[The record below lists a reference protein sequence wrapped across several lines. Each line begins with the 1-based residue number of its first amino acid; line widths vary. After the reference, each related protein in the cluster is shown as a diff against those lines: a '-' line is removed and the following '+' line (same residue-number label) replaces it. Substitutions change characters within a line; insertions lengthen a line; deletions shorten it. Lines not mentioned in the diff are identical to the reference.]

1 MSYET
6 NDKVVFKYKG
16 AYEVGVVTGRG
27 SDKDNKTSYYIRSE
41 KGSGYSLV
49 PVDKKRRKNQPD
61 YPVIDSVMTAAWNK
75 ALEKGDV
82 TDTNL
87 FAKDE
92 LVKVKTV
99 KRTAVETRGR
109 KSLSKKQ
116 KVLNLLSKGDNVA
129 WSTIQ
134 NRFEL
139 ESPRS
144 MIDTLRAEGYMI
156 YGSKVKGKHVYRMGT
171 PTRAIISAGIQ
182 ALYGTPFKYDNS
194 SARAP
199 RKGTVASIDA

>member
-1 MSYET
+1 MFKTLT
-6 NDKVVFKYKG
+6 N
-16 AYEVGVVTGRG
+16 
-27 SDKDNKTSYYIRSE
+27 I
-41 KGSGYSLV
+41 
-49 PVDKKRRKNQPD
+49 
-61 YPVIDSVMTAAWNK
+61 
-75 ALEKGDV
+75 
-82 TDTNL
+82 

-99 KRTAVETRGR
+99 KRAVETRGR

-134 NRFEL
+134 NRFDL

-156 YGSKVKGKHVYRMGT
+156 YGNRVSGKKYYRMGT
-171 PTRAIISAGIQ
+171 PTRAIVAACIK
-182 ALYGTPFKYDNS
+182 ALYGTPFRYNNHKISVKKSDLI
-194 SARAP
+194 AL
-199 RKGTVASIDA
+199 DA

>member
-1 MSYET
+1 M
-6 NDKVVFKYKG
+6 FKQ
-16 AYEVGVVTGRG
+16 
-27 SDKDNKTSYYIRSE
+27 
-41 KGSGYSLV
+41 L
-49 PVDKKRRKNQPD
+49 
-61 YPVIDSVMTAAWNK
+61 
-75 ALEKGDV
+75 
-82 TDTNL
+82 TNL

-99 KRTAVETRGR
+99 KRAVETRGR

-134 NRFEL
+134 NKFEL

-156 YGSKVKGKHVYRMGT
+156 YGNRVNGKKYYRMGT
-171 PTRAIISAGIQ
+171 PTRAIVAAGIK
-182 ALYGTPFKYDNS
+182 ALYGTPFRYNNHKVSVKKSDLI
-194 SARAP
+194 AL
-199 RKGTVASIDA
+199 DA

>member
-1 MSYET
+1 M
-6 NDKVVFKYKG
+6 FKP
-16 AYEVGVVTGRG
+16 
-27 SDKDNKTSYYIRSE
+27 
-41 KGSGYSLV
+41 L
-49 PVDKKRRKNQPD
+49 
-61 YPVIDSVMTAAWNK
+61 
-75 ALEKGDV
+75 
-82 TDTNL
+82 TNL

-99 KRTAVETRGR
+99 KRTVETRGR

-129 WSTIQ
+129 WTTIQ

-156 YGSKVKGKHVYRMGT
+156 YGNRVNGKKYYRMGT
-171 PTRAIISAGIQ
+171 PTRAIVAAGIK
-182 ALYGTPFKYDNS
+182 ALYGTPFRYNNHKVSVKKSDLI
-194 SARAP
+194 AL
-199 RKGTVASIDA
+199 DA